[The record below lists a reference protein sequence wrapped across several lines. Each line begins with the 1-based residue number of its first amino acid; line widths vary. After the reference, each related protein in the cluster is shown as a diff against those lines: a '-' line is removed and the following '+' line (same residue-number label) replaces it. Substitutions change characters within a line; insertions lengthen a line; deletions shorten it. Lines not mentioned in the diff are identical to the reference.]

1 MTIEQTVEIPPA
13 TGGCRRLTIDVPP
26 EVPEG
31 RTILAFTPTREEDED
46 ETEYLLRSPAN
57 RERLMKAIENTE
69 NGRNLITFDTLEDAI
84 QCVQD
89 RLSK

>member
-13 TGGCRRLTIDVPP
+13 NGRDRRLIIDVPP

-31 RTILAFTPTREEDED
+31 RTILAFTPVQED

-57 RERLMKAIENTE
+57 RERLMQAVDDTE
-69 NGRNLITFDTLEDAI
+69 NGRNLITFKTLEDALHR
-84 QCVQD
+84 VRD
-89 RLSK
+89 RLPRNQL